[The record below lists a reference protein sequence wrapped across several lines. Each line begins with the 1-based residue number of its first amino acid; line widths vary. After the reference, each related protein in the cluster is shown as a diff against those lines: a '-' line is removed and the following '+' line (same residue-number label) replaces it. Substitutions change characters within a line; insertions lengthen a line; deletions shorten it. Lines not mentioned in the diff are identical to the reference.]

1 MFDEILIAI
10 IGLVSP
16 TVGTVKIGSLP
27 ADGSISCYLGPG
39 SPIDEDLKRN
49 AKHDLFIVF
58 NAKDP
63 NQQQALAKLSTINR
77 ELTKQKAYPASAGWE
92 ILNISTSTTPDYVG
106 QESNGQWLYSLTL
119 RAMVKIKNGG

>member
-58 NAKDP
+58 NAWSH
-63 NQQQALAKLSTINR
+63 Q
-77 ELTKQKAYPASAGWE
+77 E
-92 ILNISTSTTPDYVG
+92 IR
-106 QESNGQWLYSLTL
+106 L
-119 RAMVKIKNGG
+119 R